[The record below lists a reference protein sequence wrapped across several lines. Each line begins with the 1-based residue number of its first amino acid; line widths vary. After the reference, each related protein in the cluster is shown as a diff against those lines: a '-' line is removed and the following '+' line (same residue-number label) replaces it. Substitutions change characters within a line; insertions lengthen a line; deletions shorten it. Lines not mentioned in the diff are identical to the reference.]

1 MSKPW
6 IFLLALAF
14 AGAAHAQ
21 QFKWIDKDGKTRYG
35 DNPPAGVKATALGAP
50 ASGAAP
56 ASPAAAAKDAKKG
69 PLTTAER
76 EQDFRNRQREAKK
89 ASEKS
94 DEERLAQAA
103 RKDDCERAREYV
115 RTLESG
121 QRIARTD
128 ASGERYFLD
137 ENQVA
142 QEIVKARQSAQQTC
156 K

>member
-1 MSKPW
+1 MKKPW
-6 IFLLALAF
+6 IFLLALAL

-21 QFKWIDKDGKTRYG
+21 QFKWVDKDGKTRYG

-56 ASPAAAAKDAKKG
+56 AAPAAGAKDAKKG
-69 PLTTAER
+69 PLTPAER
-76 EQDFRNRQREAKK
+76 EQDYRNRQREAKK
-89 ASEKS
+89 ASEKA
-94 DEERLAQAA
+94 DQEMQAQAA
-103 RKDDCERAREYV
+103 KKDDCERATEYL

-137 ENQVA
+137 ENQIA
-142 QEIVKARQSAQQTC
+142 QETVKARRSAQQAC